1 RLGWRLRRHLH
12 ADAGDR
18 GQPVL
23 RQRHHRHLCGHGPVL
38 GRRCARRA
46 GARRHGH
53 AGGRSRPPDLR
64 RAGLRAVRDRG
75 PRHRAR
81 RDALAGPCP
90 SHTCATCSRWIR
102 TICSAGRTLRR
113 AGQSWGAMRL
123 VLLVGPTILLV
134 FSASFALA
142 WTFDRRRPHLLV
154 FGASCFLFCLGTLSQ
169 ILQIP
174 PGAGPNAVVSAFI
187 YTLSVLAFSEG
198 LLARTGRGTSF
209 TEKACIT
216 FLIVGGIAYFYYVDR
231 NLLVRIYILNF
242 GYGLIC
248 LATAWRLRD
257 MRHGRLMERVLFWTL
272 LAFAVHFFPRTI
284 LTVGVAAP
292 DPAQFGLSPFWLAL
306 QFSLAVLGVA
316 LALAL
321 LAVTVGDV
329 IE

>member
-1 RLGWRLRRHLH
+1 
-12 ADAGDR
+12 
-18 GQPVL
+18 
-23 RQRHHRHLCGHGPVL
+23 
-38 GRRCARRA
+38 
-46 GARRHGH
+46 
-53 AGGRSRPPDLR
+53 
-64 RAGLRAVRDRG
+64 
-75 PRHRAR
+75 
-81 RDALAGPCP
+81 
-90 SHTCATCSRWIR
+90 
-102 TICSAGRTLRR
+102 
-113 AGQSWGAMRL
+113 MRL

-292 DPAQFGLSPFWLAL
+292 DPSSACRRSGSRCSSRWPCSVSPSRSRFLP
-306 QFSLAVLGVA
+306 SRS
-316 LALAL
+316 
-321 LAVTVGDV
+321 VTSSRTCAAPA
-329 IE
+329 ISTR